1 MPLVSSTA
9 TPTDMR
15 TDFAEDR
22 LADCRDPLDA
32 RNQDFDWQRLYERLC
47 EDASDPDQDK
57 RLAEAVTRLLQMLVP
72 FTQRQLRLNS
82 VGLRVVALAWVLNPA
97 YFGGSP
103 SLRELARRCGIT
115 QSALAHHTGRYSRLI
130 GWRNRAQQHAW
141 NWRHHPRPAEDRLIR
156 PRRLDDAAAESDE
169 EMSAD

>member
-1 MPLVSSTA
+1 
-9 TPTDMR
+9 MR

-22 LADCRDPLDA
+22 VADCCDPVDA
-32 RNQDFDWQRLYERLC
+32 ANQDFDWQRLYERLC
-47 EDASDPDQDK
+47 EDAGSAGQDK

-141 NWRHHPRPAEDRLIR
+141 NWRKDARPAEDLLIR
-156 PRRLDDAAAESDE
+156 PPCTGAPNSEVDQAKAAS
-169 EMSAD
+169 

>member
-1 MPLVSSTA
+1 MK
-9 TPTDMR
+9 

-22 LADCRDPLDA
+22 VADCCDPVDA
-32 RNQDFDWQRLYERLC
+32 ANQDFDWQRLYQRLC

-72 FTQRQLRLNS
+72 YSERQIRPDS
-82 VGLRVVALAWVLNPA
+82 VGLRVIALAWVLNPA

-103 SLRELARRCGIT
+103 SLRELAGRCGTT
-115 QSALAHHTGRYSRLI
+115 QSALARHTGRYSRLI

-141 NWRHHPRPAEDRLIR
+141 NWRDHSWPAEERLIR
-156 PRRLDDAAAESDE
+156 PRHLDDAAAESDG